1 MVIRLLIVD
10 DQQIVRQGLKMF
22 FQTDPDIELVGEA
35 ENGEQAI
42 QLALEKL
49 PTAILMDLLMPVL
62 DGVDAIRYIHQEMP
76 QVSIIALSSTQ
87 DSYLVNEAIV
97 AGAHSVIPKTVSPQK
112 LLETI
117 KVIVSLQ

>member
-22 FQTDPDIELVGEA
+22 FQTDPEIELVGEA

-42 QLALEKL
+42 QLALEKF
-49 PTAILMDLLMPVL
+49 PNAILIDLLMPVL
-62 DGVDAIRYIHQEMP
+62 NGVDAIRHIHQAMP
-76 QVSIIALSSTQ
+76 HVSIIGLSSTQ
-87 DSYLVNEAIV
+87 DNHLVNEAIV

-117 KVIVSLQ
+117 KIIVSLQ